1 MTFII
6 FVFEFMLLLFIFIV
20 VAHPDDRMVRL
31 QAEQESGQLAG
42 LLVGG
47 VRGAGSGIMDRVLA
61 SRAFR
66 VAYGSGSAADRDLG
80 PSAIHE

>member
-1 MTFII
+1 
-6 FVFEFMLLLFIFIV
+6 
-20 VAHPDDRMVRL
+20 MVRL

-47 VRGAGSGIMDRVLA
+47 VLGAGSDIMDRVLA

-66 VAYGSGSAADRDLG
+66 VAYGSGSVADRDLG
-80 PSAIHE
+80 PSAIQE

>member
-1 MTFII
+1 
-6 FVFEFMLLLFIFIV
+6 
-20 VAHPDDRMVRL
+20 MVRL

-47 VRGAGSGIMDRVLA
+47 VRGAGSDIMDRVLA

-80 PSAIHE
+80 PSTIHE